1 MLNKL
6 FSNAYARMRYLRFR
20 DMRPFLTKVFNVSL
34 SFLMIFTLAFVTIET
49 INPEPVAAASWD
61 CLDSSGRP
69 IAFQTKYDNGNLYVI
84 TYNFSTNQETTT
96 TFSSGFSGSG
106 EINASFMDLDGN
118 LYVQRKTSNSNGV
131 SSRLYLVN
139 PTGSPTL
146 VDSSSAGINLNAATF
161 FVDNGYEYAISGK
174 GHFSSSGGYVRFSSD
189 TTLAADKTYTL
200 GSTNTSGGSISR
212 SKAKDFTWI
221 RDNSNFPTMFNGKK
235 PNFIGIDGQNQRIY
249 VSSYTITNQGNSNE
263 AIEIE
268 TQSYSIS
275 LPSSERSAFG
285 AIYGFGSDQIY
296 ALNND
301 TGNIYKVNISGSG
314 YSVTDTGDDGATTSN
329 NDGAACHAGDPTV
342 TFNPSVT
349 ATQGSCDGSNREID
363 VTLNNSSSNVASN
376 FVVTYTV
383 NGGSAQSLT
392 SGTSVSS
399 SSNNTSLS
407 VPGQA
412 NGAAVVISW
421 YAENTANN
429 LREPN
434 TGTTALSSITIDA
447 SGCSSSPTAVAIT
460 ASTSLGSC
468 SGGSATSPFNFANS
482 SGTTAYVTVEYST
495 DGGSSWTV
503 HPQAQANTSNDLVI
517 GSGTSPGQLSSI
529 SVPHGSAITWRYKST
544 DTEGDW
550 TGISYVTLSATSTVN
565 CPTTTFTTSTSAG
578 SCSAGS
584 STPTI
589 SVTNTG
595 NSTGY
600 YDVQW
605 STDNSSWTT
614 LQDGNAIS
622 SSATETYS
630 VSSAQTHGTTVYF
643 QVRSGLSNP
652 SSGSY
657 TAASSV
663 TVSCET
669 LTFTLSQA
677 LSLIHISEPTR
688 PY

>member
-6 FSNAYARMRYLRFR
+6 FSNAYARMRYLRFSN
-20 DMRPFLTKVFNVSL
+20 MRPFLIKVFNVSM
-34 SFLMIFTLAFVTIET
+34 SFMMIFTLAFVTIET
-49 INPEPVAAASWD
+49 IAPEPVAAASWD

-200 GSTNTSGGSISR
+200 GSTSTSGGSISR

-221 RDNSNFPTMFNGKK
+221 RDNSSFPTMFNGKK

-296 ALNND
+296 ALNNN

-314 YSVTDTGDDGATTSN
+314 YTVTDTGDDGATTSN

-363 VTLNNSSSNVASN
+363 VTLNNSSSNVATN
-376 FVVTYTV
+376 YVVTYTV

-421 YAENTANN
+421 YAENTTNN

-495 DGGSSWTV
+495 DGGSTYDV

-517 GSGTSPGQLSSI
+517 SSGSSPGMLSSI
-529 SVPHGSAITWRYKST
+529 SVSHGSSIKWRYKST

-550 TGISYVTLSATSTVN
+550 TGISYVDGTSNVNLNSSTVN
-565 CPTTTFTTSTSAG
+565 C
-578 SCSAGS
+578 C
-584 STPTI
+584 I
-589 SVTNTG
+589 K
-595 NSTGY
+595 
-600 YDVQW
+600 
-605 STDNSSWTT
+605 
-614 LQDGNAIS
+614 
-622 SSATETYS
+622 
-630 VSSAQTHGTTVYF
+630 
-643 QVRSGLSNP
+643 
-652 SSGSY
+652 
-657 TAASSV
+657 
-663 TVSCET
+663 
-669 LTFTLSQA
+669 
-677 LSLIHISEPTR
+677 
-688 PY
+688 